1 MRSLRPWWL
10 AHASL
15 LFHVLDHWTEGLEC
29 AKPIA
34 RAPILLERTIMF
46 EAGAY
51 ISYNLSLSTDW
62 GTRRMVGAKDK
73 SKLGYRIFL
82 AIVVLVLGGSMLMY
96 LVPQSPVGSE
106 ISTDTLAKI
115 GDESVSVQ
123 DVRQQLNQI
132 EQRNPNMKPLES
144 LYAQQ
149 ILKQL
154 VFEKE
159 IEYEAKRLGIAV
171 SDQERAD
178 RIRQYVPTAFI
189 GGTFVGMDRYSTEV
203 QARFQLTVPV
213 FEELIRQGLLEEK
226 FRKLVTDGIS
236 VGPAELQDE
245 FRYKNEKL
253 KLDYALIKPEDLEG
267 KISPDEAQI
276 RSAYEK
282 NKSKYQ
288 VPERRVVRYAV
299 VDINQ
304 IRQNLQVSDDMLKQQ
319 YMANMQQYQVPNR
332 VHVQHILFMT
342 VGKTTDAEV
351 EEVKKK
357 AEDVLKQVK
366 KGGKFEDL
374 AKKYSEDPGSK
385 DKGGDLN
392 WITERQTVPEFEK
405 TAFSLS
411 PGQVSDLVKT
421 QYGFHIIK
429 VLEKETAHTKPFE
442 EVKDSL
448 RAPLLLS
455 QADKLASDTADK
467 LSAAIRQSN
476 KIPLDDLAK
485 QYHLTVNETRA
496 ISATDPLLELA
507 NSQEAKDAIF
517 RLRPGELSLPVRT
530 DRGYV
535 VLSVKS
541 SQPAH
546 AGSLDEVRDRVITDL
561 KREKSTDLAKAKG
574 DELIKRVK
582 AGEKFDATARALGL
596 EPKTSDSIARDG
608 SIPGAASGKQLGA
621 AFNLKT
627 GDVGAPLSLGQN
639 WMVYR
644 VAEKTEAN
652 LADFDKQKKPLT
664 EELLQSKRN
673 LAFEAFRTA
682 LDNRL
687 KVEGKLKLMPEKLKS
702 FGTFG

>member
-1 MRSLRPWWL
+1 
-10 AHASL
+10 
-15 LFHVLDHWTEGLEC
+15 
-29 AKPIA
+29 
-34 RAPILLERTIMF
+34 
-46 EAGAY
+46 
-51 ISYNLSLSTDW
+51 
-62 GTRRMVGAKDK
+62 MVDAKDK
-73 SKLGYRIFL
+73 SKLGYRILLGGF
-82 AIVVLVLGGSMLMY
+82 VLLLGGSMLLY
-96 LVPQSPVGSE
+96 LVPQSPVSGE
-106 ISTDTLAKI
+106 ISSDTLAKI

-154 VFEKE
+154 VSEKE
-159 IEYEAKRLGIAV
+159 LEYEAKRLGIAV

-178 RIRQYVPTAFI
+178 RIRQYVPTAFN
-189 GGTFVGMDRYSTEV
+189 GGKFVGMDRYSTEV

-245 FRYKNEKL
+245 FRYKNEKV
-253 KLDYALIKPEDLEG
+253 KLDYALIKPEDLEA
-267 KISPDEAQI
+267 KISPDEAEI
-276 RSAYEK
+276 HAAYEK

-288 VPERRVVRYAV
+288 VPERRVVRYAL
-299 VDINQ
+299 VDVHQ
-304 IRQNLQVSDDMLKQQ
+304 MRQSLQVSDDMLKQQ
-319 YMANMQQYQVPNR
+319 YQANIQQYQVPNR
-332 VHVQHILFMT
+332 VHVEHILFMT
-342 VGKTTDAEV
+342 VGKTDAEV
-351 EEVKKK
+351 EEIKKK

-385 DKGGDLN
+385 DKGGDLS
-392 WITERQTVPEFEK
+392 WITQGQTVPEFEK

-476 KIPLDDLAK
+476 KISLDDLGK
-485 QYHLTVNETRA
+485 QYHLTVNETRP

-517 RLRPGELSLPVRT
+517 RLRPEELSLPVRT

-541 SQPAH
+541 ILPAH
-546 AGSLDEVRDRVITDL
+546 QGSLEEVRDRVINDL
-561 KREKSTDLAKAKG
+561 KREKSTDLAKAKA

-582 AGEKFDATARALGL
+582 AGEKFDAAARSLGL
-596 EPKTSDSIARDG
+596 EPKASDLIARDG
-608 SIPGAASGKQLGA
+608 SIPGAASGKQVSA
-621 AFNLKT
+621 AFNLKS
-627 GDVGAPLSLGQN
+627 GDVAAPLNLGQN
-639 WMVYR
+639 WLVYR

-652 LADFDKQKKPLT
+652 PADFDKQKKQLT
-664 EELLQSKRN
+664 EELLQSKRK
-673 LAFEAFRTA
+673 LAFEAFQTA
-682 LDNRL
+682 LENRL
-687 KVEGKLKLMPEKLKS
+687 KLEGKVKLMPEKLKS
-702 FGTFG
+702 FGSFG

>member
-1 MRSLRPWWL
+1 
-10 AHASL
+10 
-15 LFHVLDHWTEGLEC
+15 
-29 AKPIA
+29 
-34 RAPILLERTIMF
+34 
-46 EAGAY
+46 
-51 ISYNLSLSTDW
+51 
-62 GTRRMVGAKDK
+62 MVGAKDK
-73 SKLGYRIFL
+73 SKLGYRIL
-82 AIVVLVLGGSMLMY
+82 LGAVVLVLGGSMLLY
-96 LVPQSPVGSE
+96 LVPQSPVSGE
-106 ISTDTLAKI
+106 VSTDTLAKI
-115 GDESVSVQ
+115 GDESVSVE

-178 RIRQYVPTAFI
+178 RIRQYVPTAFT

-245 FRYKNEKL
+245 FRYKNEKV
-253 KLDYALIKPEDLEG
+253 KLDYALIKPEDLEA
-267 KISPDEAQI
+267 KISPDEAEI
-276 RSAYEK
+276 RAAYEK

-288 VPERRVVRYAV
+288 VPERRVVRFAL
-299 VDINQ
+299 VDVNQ
-304 IRQNLQVSDDMLKQQ
+304 MRQSVQVSDDMLKQQ
-319 YMANMQQYQVPNR
+319 YQANIQQYQVPNR
-332 VHVQHILFMT
+332 VHVEHILFMT

-351 EEVKKK
+351 EEVRKK

-385 DKGGDLN
+385 DKGGDLS
-392 WITERQTVPEFEK
+392 WITQGQTVPEFEK
-405 TAFSLS
+405 TAFSLN

-421 QYGFHIIK
+421 QYGFQ
-429 VLEKETAHTKPFE
+429 
-442 EVKDSL
+442 
-448 RAPLLLS
+448 LLS

-476 KIPLDDLAK
+476 KISLDDLAK
-485 QYHLTVNETRA
+485 QYHLTVNETRPV
-496 ISATDPLLELA
+496 SATDPLLELA

-517 RLRPGELSLPVRT
+517 RLKPAELSLAVRT

-541 SQPAH
+541 ILTAH
-546 AGSLDEVRDRVITDL
+546 QGSLEEVRDRLITDL
-561 KREKSTDLAKAKG
+561 KREKSTDLAKAKA
-574 DELIKRVK
+574 DELRKRVK
-582 AGEKFDATARALGL
+582 AGEKFDAAARALGL
-596 EPKTSDSIARDG
+596 DPKTSDPIARDG

-621 AFNLKT
+621 AFNLQA
-627 GDVGAPLSLGQN
+627 GDAGAPLSLGQN
-639 WMVYR
+639 WLVYR

-652 LADFDKQKKPLT
+652 LADFEKQKKQVT

-687 KVEGKLKLMPEKLKS
+687 KMEGKLKLMPEKLKS
-702 FGTFG
+702 FGSFG

>member
-1 MRSLRPWWL
+1 M
-10 AHASL
+10 A
-15 LFHVLDHWTEGLEC
+15 
-29 AKPIA
+29 
-34 RAPILLERTIMF
+34 
-46 EAGAY
+46 
-51 ISYNLSLSTDW
+51 
-62 GTRRMVGAKDK
+62 GAKDK
-73 SKLGYRIFL
+73 SKLGYRIL
-82 AIVVLVLGGSMLMY
+82 LGAVVLVLGGSMLLY
-96 LVPQSPVGSE
+96 LVPQSPVSGE

-132 EQRNPNMKPLES
+132 EQRNPNMKPLEA

-171 SDQERAD
+171 TDQERAD
-178 RIRQYVPTAFI
+178 RIRQYVPTAFN
-189 GGTFVGMDRYSTEV
+189 GGTFVGMDRYSAEV

-245 FRYKNEKL
+245 FHYKNEKV
-253 KLDYALIKPEDLEG
+253 KLDYALIKPEDLEA
-267 KISPDEAQI
+267 KISPDEAEI

-288 VPERRVVRYAV
+288 VLERRVVRYTL
-299 VDINQ
+299 VDVNQ
-304 IRQNLQVSDDMLKQQ
+304 MRQSVQVSDDMLKQQ
-319 YMANMQQYQVPNR
+319 YMANIQQYQVPNR

-351 EEVKKK
+351 EEIKKK

-385 DKGGDLN
+385 DKGGDLS
-392 WITERQTVPEFEK
+392 WITQGQTVPEFEK

-476 KIPLDDLAK
+476 KISLDDLAK
-485 QYHLTVNETRA
+485 QYHLTVNETRP

-517 RLRPGELSLPVRT
+517 RLRPEELSMPIRT

-541 SQPAH
+541 ILPAH
-546 AGSLDEVRDRVITDL
+546 QGSLDEVRNRVITDL
-561 KREKSTDLAKAKG
+561 KRENSIESAKNKAE
-574 DELIKRVK
+574 ELTKRVK
-582 AGEKFDATARALGL
+582 AGEKFDTAARALGL
-596 EPKTSDSIARDG
+596 EPKTSDALARDG

-621 AFNLKT
+621 AFNLKA
-627 GDVGAPLSLGQN
+627 GDVAAPLSLGQN
-639 WMVYR
+639 WFVYR

-652 LADFDKQKKPLT
+652 LADFDKQKKQLT

-687 KVEGKLKLMPEKLKS
+687 KLEGKLKLMPEKLKS

>member
-1 MRSLRPWWL
+1 MAGADKNKLGVR
-10 AHASL
+10 
-15 LFHVLDHWTEGLEC
+15 
-29 AKPIA
+29 
-34 RAPILLERTIMF
+34 ILL
-46 EAGAY
+46 GA
-51 ISYNLSLSTDW
+51 
-62 GTRRMVGAKDK
+62 
-73 SKLGYRIFL
+73 
-82 AIVVLVLGGSMLMY
+82 VVLVLGGSMLLY
-96 LVPQSPVGSE
+96 LVPQSPVSGE
-106 ISTDTLAKI
+106 ISTDTVAKI

-132 EQRNPNMKPLES
+132 EQRNPNMRPLEA

-154 VFEKE
+154 VFQKE

-178 RIRQYVPTAFI
+178 RIRQYVPTAFT
-189 GGTFVGMDRYSTEV
+189 GGTFVGIERYSAEV
-203 QARFQLTVPV
+203 QARFQLTVPI

-245 FRYKNEKL
+245 FRYKNEKV
-253 KLDYALIKPEDLEG
+253 KLDYALIKPEDLEA
-267 KISPDEAQI
+267 KISPDDGEI
-276 RSAYEK
+276 RAAYEK

-288 VPERRVVRYAV
+288 VPERRVARYAL
-299 VDINQ
+299 VDVNQ
-304 IRQNLQVSDDMLKQQ
+304 IRQGVQVSDDMLKQQ
-319 YMANMQQYQVPNR
+319 YMNNIQQYQVPNR

-385 DKGGDLN
+385 DKGGDLS
-392 WITERQTVPEFEK
+392 WITQGQTVPEFEK
-405 TAFSLS
+405 TAFSLA

-448 RAPLLLS
+448 RAPLLLT
-455 QADKLASDTADK
+455 QADKLAGDTADQ

-476 KIPLDDLAK
+476 KVSIDDLAK
-485 QYHLTVNETRA
+485 QYHLTVNETRP

-507 NSQEAKDAIF
+507 DSKEAKNTIF
-517 RLRPGELSLPVRT
+517 QARLGEANPPVRT

-541 SQPAH
+541 IQPAH
-546 AGSLDEVRDRVITDL
+546 QGSLEEVRDRVITDL
-561 KREKSTDLAKAKG
+561 KREKSTELAKSKAE
-574 DELIKRVK
+574 ELSKRVK
-582 AGEKFDATARALGL
+582 AGEKFDAAARALGL
-596 EPKTSDSIARDG
+596 EPKTSDAIARDG
-608 SIPGAASGKQLGA
+608 SIPGTASGKQVSA
-621 AFNLKT
+621 AFNLKAS
-627 GDVGAPLSLGQN
+627 DVAAPLSLGQN
-639 WMVYR
+639 WLIYR
-644 VAEKTEAN
+644 VAEKTEPN
-652 LADFDKQKKPLT
+652 PADFEKQKKQLT

-673 LAFEAFRTA
+673 LAFEAFQTA

-687 KVEGKLKLMPEKLKS
+687 KQEGKLKLMPEKLKS